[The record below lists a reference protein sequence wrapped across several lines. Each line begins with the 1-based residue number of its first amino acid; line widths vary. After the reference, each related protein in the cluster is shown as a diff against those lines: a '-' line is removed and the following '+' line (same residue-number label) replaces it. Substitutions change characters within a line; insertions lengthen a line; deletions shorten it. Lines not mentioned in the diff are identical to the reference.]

1 MSVAYQ
7 AVGWNPQKKT
17 YDRTMLLGMVGY
29 LVVFIAVT
37 LATHPEITAETLI
50 IRGFGTLAL
59 VMLHVILSIGPL
71 ARIDPRFLPWLY
83 NRRHMGVAMFVCAL
97 VHGLFSIIQFH
108 AVGTLN
114 PLVNVL
120 VGNSRY
126 DTLSQFPFQPLG
138 LAALGIF
145 FLMAATSHDF
155 WLANLSAPV
164 WKALHML
171 VYVAYGLVVAHVALG
186 VLQVETHPILTVFL
200 VSGFV
205 WIVGLHLYT
214 GFKEKAGDAEIAS
227 STDDEH
233 FMDVCSLDD
242 IPESRARTVCL
253 SGERV
258 AVYKYDGKISAISSV
273 CKHQNG
279 PLGEGKVVD
288 GCVVCPWHGYQYL
301 PSSGQSP
308 PPFQE
313 KVPTFRARVVDG
325 RVQVDPRPL
334 PPGTEVEP
342 ATFTPRPSAS
352 ASAPKNDVE
361 QDHG

>member
-7 AVGWNPQKKT
+7 AVGWNRQKKI
-17 YDRTMLLGMVGY
+17 YDRTMVAGMVAY

-50 IRGFGTLAL
+50 IRAFGTLAL

-71 ARIDPRFLPWLY
+71 ARLDRRFLPWLY
-83 NRRHMGVAMFVCAL
+83 NRRHLGVAMFVAAL
-97 VHGLFSIIQFH
+97 VHGVFSLIQFH

-120 VGNSRY
+120 VGSSGFDSLSR
-126 DTLSQFPFQPLG
+126 FPFQPLG
-138 LAALGIF
+138 LAALLIF

-164 WKALHML
+164 WKTLHML
-171 VYVAYGLVVAHVALG
+171 VYVAYGLVIAHVALG
-186 VLQVETHPILTVFL
+186 VLQVETQPILTVFL
-200 VSGFV
+200 VLGFV
-205 WIVGLHLYT
+205 WIVGLHLVT
-214 GFKEKAGDAEIAS
+214 GFRERGEDVPADREGAG
-227 STDDEH
+227 TVDDP
-233 FMDVCSLDD
+233 FVDVCTVDQ
-242 IPESRARTVCL
+242 IPDNRARTVFV

-258 AVYKYDGKISAISSV
+258 AVFKYDGKLSALSSV

-301 PSSGQSP
+301 PSSGSSP

-313 KVPTFRARVVDG
+313 KVPTFRLRVVGDK
-325 RVQVDPRPL
+325 VQVDPRPL

-342 ATFTPRPSAS
+342 VSIAGG
-352 ASAPKNDVE
+352 